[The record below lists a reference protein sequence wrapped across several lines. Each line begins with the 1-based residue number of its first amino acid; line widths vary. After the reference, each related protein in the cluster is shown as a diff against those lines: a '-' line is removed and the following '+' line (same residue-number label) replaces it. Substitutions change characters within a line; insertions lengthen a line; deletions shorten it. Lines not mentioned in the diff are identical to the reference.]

1 MNDVEIKV
9 TVPPYMAKYLV
20 EMCEQEADYWHQQVP
35 PRDDVADEWEE
46 LGGEIWS
53 AIEEADQCQSK

>member
-9 TVPPYMAKYLV
+9 TVLHWIAEHLV
-20 EMCEQEADYWHQQVP
+20 EMCEQEAEYHHQQVP
-35 PRDDVADEWEE
+35 PRDDRADLWEE

-53 AIEEADQCQSK
+53 AIEEADQCT